1 MGKTVER
8 TGQNTVNTK
17 IDQKTRTQ
25 IDSIRDNYQ
34 REANEER
41 KAKKEKQ
48 KYGKIRLITRTLR
61 KYIVKTRRKQ
71 KC

>member
-17 IDQKTRTQ
+17 IDQKTRIQ

-48 KYGKIRLITRTLR
+48 KYR
-61 KYIVKTRRKQ
+61 KYG
-71 KC
+71 

>member
-48 KYGKIRLITRTLR
+48 KYGKIRLRTRTLR
-61 KYIVKTRRKQ
+61 KYIVKTRRK
-71 KC
+71 